1 MTSIKIILSILI
13 PDNEYNII
21 KEKLDSELSKFSP
34 ISENYEEICYYEL
47 IVNNEIITEFCE
59 GFLDYLRQDYKD
71 LRYIIK
77 IYESSKKYPRSV
89 RINKQLKKV
98 KTKQQTKFIGF

>member
-13 PDNEYNII
+13 PNNEYNI
-21 KEKLDSELSKFSP
+21 KEKVDSELSKFNP

-47 IVNNEIITEFCE
+47 TLNNEIITDFFE
-59 GFLDYLRQDYKD
+59 GFLDYLRQDYED

-77 IYESSKKYPRSV
+77 IYEPSKKYPRSV
-89 RINKQLKKV
+89 RINKQFKKV